1 MSNVTSIA
9 QQVWKEIEEDVII
22 RRSLEKEIVSLKNL
36 AVYII
41 KKNHFDT
48 TTDAVISAIRR
59 YKGERPL
66 EKKYDMARKVIG
78 ESQDIRI
85 TTNIVSIAVEKNDQT
100 QELLQ
105 KAFNLIHYDKGELL
119 LIIQGEQSI
128 KLIINDKNKE
138 KIVSIFPRK
147 AILHIEDNI
156 AEINIHLSN
165 EAVKT
170 PGIITVL
177 TSELMVHN
185 INIVESMSCVPEML
199 FFVKQKDIVKSYEL
213 LFKLC
218 HKNS

>member
-1 MSNVTSIA
+1 MQSLVLFDGIKVN
-9 QQVWKEIEEDVII
+9 DLL
-22 RRSLEKEIVSLKNL
+22 RRS
-36 AVYII
+36 
-41 KKNHFDT
+41 T
-48 TTDAVISAIRR
+48 
-59 YKGERPL
+59 
-66 EKKYDMARKVIG
+66 
-78 ESQDIRI
+78 IRI